1 MKNIFSTF
9 LLFTL
14 FFLNSCGTN
23 SDGTLIETSSQ
34 SSSQKTP
41 LQNATCSQLLHK
53 KYYEICYDYDAKGA
67 LFVAYTLDGKVVNN
81 PNLTQRFSFYE
92 EESIPLIY
100 RSDSDDYRGS
110 GYDRGHMASDASFDY
125 NQSALYSVYSMA
137 NIVPQNPDVN
147 RYSWIDTEF
156 LERDKAVDYGS
167 VSVVIA
173 IVYSDNPE
181 RIGKNDIAVPSGFY
195 KKIANTAYNYEAC
208 YFYENIP
215 YDVASDTLAQHKVA
229 CNYFPFY

>member
-14 FFLNSCGTN
+14 FLLSACGTN
-23 SDGTLIETSSQ
+23 NDGSLIGTLPQPSSKTS
-34 SSSQKTP
+34 P
-41 LQNATCSQLLHK
+41 LKNATCSQLLHK
-53 KYYEICYDYDAKGA
+53 KYYEICYDYGAKGA
-67 LFVAYTLDGKVVNN
+67 LFVAYTLDGRVVNN
-81 PNLTQRFSFYE
+81 PNITQRFSFYE
-92 EESIPLIY
+92 EDTIPLRY

-156 LERDKAVDYGS
+156 LERDKAVEYGK

-181 RIGKNDIAVPSGFY
+181 RIGKDDIAVPSGFY
-195 KKIANTAYNYEAC
+195 KKIYNTSKNYEAC

-215 YDVASDTLAQHKVA
+215 YDIASDTLTQHQVA